1 MVRISRLRLA
11 AIAIVAI
18 PIGSA
23 LAVWHWDTDPDRLGA
38 AIKKLGFYPLRPPTV
53 LRAPGS
59 IYHVSADG
67 KWTSALCEADPS
79 RLKQVMRES
88 ATEETI
94 SKELK
99 KASFRIDVKVAEKAG
114 SNSDAS
120 ILQSVNYSL
129 EKVKVLEVSIEE
141 LANIADELQQRPG
154 CQKQVIE
161 YLTAGDYVCQVQQVL
176 LASATYAVSTDAAAR
191 GAGSVNTDNLHAAI
205 KANIDPN
212 ASHAGTLKVT
222 GDGLYYG
229 MKFAPRCLA
238 LLGQIPPRL
247 ATNWY
252 EKALVYVLG
261 SD

>member
-11 AIAIVAI
+11 GIAIAAI

-38 AIKKLGFYPLRPPTV
+38 AINKLGFYPLRPPTV
-53 LRAPGS
+53 LP
-59 IYHVSADG
+59 
-67 KWTSALCEADPS
+67 
-79 RLKQVMRES
+79 
-88 ATEETI
+88 TEETI

-99 KASFRIDVKVAEKAG
+99 KASVRIDVKLAENAG

-120 ILQSVNYSL
+120 ILQSVDYSL

-141 LANIADELQQRPG
+141 LANIAGELQQRPG

-176 LASATYAVSTDAAAR
+176 LASATYTVSTDAAAQ
-191 GAGSVNTDNLHAAI
+191 GAGSVNTDDLHAAI

-238 LLGQIPPRL
+238 LRGQIPPRL

-252 EKALVYVLG
+252 EKALVYVFG
-261 SD
+261 SN